1 MNYYSQD
8 FLLAHCQSI
17 LDFYTDR
24 VVDSTGGYHQNFLD
38 DGSLFDTH
46 FKQLVS
52 STRIIVNYATA
63 ALVFQRDD
71 YLQIARHGLNY
82 LEQVI
87 PTTGIN
93 QPSP

>member
-24 VVDSTGGYHQNFLD
+24 VVDQTGGYHQNFLD

-71 YLQIARHGLNY
+71 YLQICLLY
-82 LEQVI
+82 
-87 PTTGIN
+87 TS
-93 QPSP
+93 PSPRDS